1 MLAEVQ
7 RATRTPIAAGETLT
21 GLPAFRDLLVG
32 GGARIVIFDVGWVGG
47 ITTARKVAALAEAH
61 ERPVA
66 PHDCT
71 GPVVY
76 AAATHLS
83 LHLPNAIV
91 QESVR
96 AFWDG
101 WYRDLVT
108 TLPVIE
114 GGTVTAPPGP
124 GLGLELAPDVFER
137 ADVHIRSTGKEDRQ
151 VRAPL
156 RPGRENGQ

>member
-1 MLAEVQ
+1 
-7 RATRTPIAAGETLT
+7 
-21 GLPAFRDLLVG
+21 LPDFRDLLVRD
-32 GGARIVIFDVGWVGG
+32 GARILIFDVGWVGG

-83 LHLPNAIV
+83 LHLRNAIL
-91 QESVR
+91 QESMR

-101 WYRDLVT
+101 WYREFVT
-108 TLPVIE
+108 ALPVIE
-114 GGTVTAPPGP
+114 RGMVSAPPGP
-124 GLGLELAPDVFER
+124 GLGLELRPEVFEPG
-137 ADVHIRSTGKEDRQ
+137 DVNIRSTTKEERH
-151 VRAPL
+151 VTG
-156 RPGRENGQ
+156 PGRMTREDGR